1 MTTERRELV
10 ARIWARDPTVW
21 TGKDEAR
28 WLGWLD
34 EPFRMREEAESMLDL
49 RPRRR
54 TAATRSCSS
63 AWEARRSRPRC

>member
-10 ARIWARDPTVW
+10 ARIWSRDPTVW

-34 EPFRMREEAESMLDL
+34 EPSRMRDDVGPFL
-49 RPRRR
+49 RLG
-54 TAATRSCSS
+54 S
-63 AWEARRSRPRC
+63 